1 MGVLKEAARSVLMAP
16 RKKEYNKRLSDLCN
30 SYDLYLRQQE
40 EELRNKAR
48 GECKYTV
55 EVCPLEEGIRNG
67 SADILLF
74 AGKDGVLSPTAEWEI
89 AKAFED
95 NPKAALLYPDEDTV
109 FAPKTEWEV
118 LQKKGVPLS
127 RRSNPRLKPVYSPET
142 LISYFYFGNVL
153 AVKKEALKEFDY
165 IGGES
170 LYDFALRNIKNFSE
184 ENCIH
189 LPVTLYS
196 AFREEGAWPHAF
208 DEGDSLKKADILK
221 SIGMEVSFEK
231 NAFSPEYYSEED
243 KNRRYPV
250 YPAGGRSLSVIIP
263 SKDNPE
269 VLIRCI
275 ESLKISGQPI
285 AVQVIVVDNGSN
297 DENRKKVEEAAERLG
312 FEYYYEK
319 EEFNYSR
326 MNNRGVSHAN
336 GELLLFLNDDMEM
349 LSPDALSR
357 MAGQF
362 SLDDVGAVGAKLL
375 YPDSSTIQHIG
386 ITNAVD
392 GPVHKFIGRDDTE
405 HMDYFRNRFV
415 HNCIG
420 ATGACLMVRSADFET
435 VGGFREDLR
444 IAYNDVDLCFRIL
457 ELGKHC
463 VIRPDVIFYHYESL
477 SRGADH
483 MSEEKLQRL
492 YKERK
497 MLYTFH
503 PDFYHKD
510 PYEGM
515 AAAGGA
521 ELSFD
526 TENSFLKKKPEAEC
540 PRLTK
545 TDYHKYPEGII
556 VHFDRIE
563 KEEFLRCEGEEFY
576 VIQGYHVVPM
586 IDNMRFSFRMVFE
599 GNGGFYEMPMPGY
612 LRMNLEGG
620 YPGATNLKLSGF
632 CNFVTK
638 SELPAGTYKI
648 GIFADDCLK
657 KLYLYQR
664 TGQELEIETE

>member
-40 EELRNKAR
+40 EELKNKAR
-48 GECKYTV
+48 GECKFTV
-55 EVCPLEEGIRNG
+55 EVCSMEDGIREKD
-67 SADILLF
+67 ADILLF
-74 AGKDGVLSPTAEWEI
+74 VAKDGVLSRTAIWEI
-89 AKAFED
+89 SKAFEE
-95 NPKAALLYPDEDTV
+95 NPKAAVLYPDEDTV
-109 FAPKTEWEV
+109 FAPKADWES
-118 LQKKGVPLS
+118 LKKKGVPLS
-127 RRSNPRLKPVYSPET
+127 MRSNPRLKPVYSPET
-142 LISYFYFGNVL
+142 LISYFYFGNAV

-165 IGGES
+165 TEGES
-170 LYDFALRNIKNFSE
+170 LYDFALRNIRNLSE
-184 ENCIH
+184 ENCVH
-189 LPVTLYS
+189 LPITLYS
-196 AFREEGAWPHAF
+196 AFREEGEWPHAF
-208 DEGDSLKKADILK
+208 DEGDCARKEEILRNVG
-221 SIGMEVSFEK
+221 IEVSFEK
-231 NAFSPEYYSEED
+231 PGFSPEYYSEED

-250 YPAGGRSLSVIIP
+250 YPATKSISVIIP

-275 ESLKISGQPI
+275 ESLKIDAQP
-285 AVQVIVVDNGSN
+285 VKTQVIVVDNGSN
-297 DENRKKVEEAAERLG
+297 DENKKKVGEAAKRLG

-326 MNNRGVSHAN
+326 MNNRGVSHAD

-375 YPDSSTIQHIG
+375 YPNSSTIQHIG

-392 GPVHKFIGRDDTE
+392 GPVHKFIGKDDTE
-405 HMDYFRNRFV
+405 HMDYFRNRFA

-420 ATGACLMVRSADFET
+420 ATGACLMVRHEDFKA
-435 VGGFREDLR
+435 VGGFQEDLR

-457 ELGKHC
+457 ELKKHC
-463 VIRPDVIFYHYESL
+463 VIRPDAIFYHYESL

-540 PRLTK
+540 PHPAK

-563 KEEFLRCEGEEFY
+563 KEEFLRSEGEEFY

-599 GNGGFYEMPMPGY
+599 GDAGVYEMPMPGY

-664 TGQELEIETE
+664 TGQELTVEA